1 MPSAVSERVL
11 VLAPAGRDAVVAAN
25 VLGEAG
31 LRFVVCDGIPNL
43 VAELGRGAGIAL
55 VSDEAL
61 RGADLRGLSEWITDQ
76 PAWSDLPFLI
86 LTRQGGYEE
95 RNPAAAR
102 LMQTLGNVTFLER
115 PFHPTTLV
123 GAAHAALRGRRRQYE
138 ARERLV
144 AVHEA
149 EERLRIAMDAGHLG
163 AWTYHLDDARFDTS
177 AACKAHY
184 GRAPDAEFR
193 FDDLLEAIHPD
204 DRAEMRAAARATAEG
219 KGDYDIGY
227 RVIWPDRSLHW
238 IEAKG
243 RLRLDAAG
251 RPQTVVGVT
260 ADVTDRK
267 TAELERENLVG
278 LLSAE
283 RAALEQRVLE
293 RTADLTAE
301 MATREAVQEQLR
313 QAQKIEVMGQLV
325 GGVAHDFN
333 NLLMVVLGNLDLLSR
348 RVPPDP
354 RVQRLIDGAMQGA
367 RRGAA
372 LTQRLLAFARRQ
384 DLQPRPT
391 DVIGLVA
398 GMSALIE
405 RSVGPLVDL
414 TIEAPEA
421 LPAVRI
427 DPNQLEMALLNLAVN
442 ARDAMPEGGEMTIR
456 LEDARLDRDDGQGL
470 SAGAYVRLT
479 VTDTGVGMDEAT
491 LKRAIEPFFST
502 KGVGKGTGLGL
513 SMVHGL
519 AEQSGGVFRL
529 ASAPGEGVSAELWLP
544 VADAEAEEPVRA
556 PAPQGVGRSA
566 TILLVDDDVL
576 IAGSAVEML
585 RDLGH
590 TVIEANSGE
599 QALKALRELDR
610 ELDLVITDHAMPGM
624 TGAELAARVKALK
637 PALPILLATGYADLG
652 DGEGPTLPRL
662 AKPYTQTQ
670 LDIEIRRL
678 LATT

>member
-31 LRFVVCDGIPNL
+31 LRFVVCDCIPNL
-43 VAELGRGAGIAL
+43 VAELARGAGIAL

-95 RNPAAAR
+95 RNPAASR

-163 AWTYHLDDARFDTS
+163 AWTYHLGDARFDTS
-177 AACKAHY
+177 PACKAHY
-184 GRAPDAEFR
+184 GREPDADFQ
-193 FDDLLEAIHPD
+193 FADLLDAVHPGD
-204 DRAEMRAAARATAEG
+204 LTGMRAAARATAEG
-219 KGDYDIGY
+219 QGDYDIGY

-243 RLRLDAAG
+243 RLRRDAG
-251 RPQTVVGVT
+251 GLPETVVGVT
-260 ADVTDRK
+260 ADVTERRA
-267 TAELERENLVG
+267 AELERENLVG

-283 RAALEQRVLE
+283 RAALEQRVVE

-384 DLQPRPT
+384 DLQPKPT
-391 DVIGLVA
+391 DIIGLVA

-405 RSVGPLVDL
+405 RSVGPLVKL
-414 TIEAPEA
+414 TIDAPET

-456 LEDARLDRDDGQGL
+456 LEDALLDRDDGQGL
-470 SAGAYVRLT
+470 AAGAYVRLL

-491 LKRAIEPFFST
+491 LSRAIEPFFST

-529 ASAPGEGVSAELWLP
+529 ASTPGEGVCAELWLP
-544 VADAEAEEPVRA
+544 VAGAEAEEPVRA
-556 PAPQGVGRSA
+556 PAPQGIGRSA

-590 TVIEANSGE
+590 TVVEANSGE
-599 QALKALRELDR
+599 QALKAVDDLNGR
-610 ELDLVITDHAMPGM
+610 LDLVITDHAMPGM
-624 TGAELAARVKALK
+624 TGAELAKRLKALN
-637 PALPILLATGYADLG
+637 PTLPILLATGYADLG
-652 DGEGPTLPRL
+652 EGEGSALPRL

-670 LDIEIRRL
+670 LDVEIRRL
-678 LATT
+678 LARR